1 MTEGGFDYFG
11 QRDWLKRIHQLK
23 QEFRSATSE
32 PRLKIPESAQ
42 ADGTDLNPKRGRY
55 SSQQP
60 ALKARSR
67 PRSPIASRHRGLKK
81 EAG

>member
-1 MTEGGFDYFG
+1 MTEGGFDYWG

-23 QEFRSATSE
+23 KELRSATSE
-32 PRLKIPESAQ
+32 PRLKIPEPTKAY
-42 ADGTDLNPKRGRY
+42 GTDLNPKRVRH

-60 ALKARSR
+60 ALKASSP